1 MRIRWVVACSS
12 LAGLLACQP
21 KSPGGGKTGD
31 SDSGAGTD
39 TGTGDS
45 VGSAGE
51 SGGAGQMAC
60 SGYDASQVATIPAGS
75 GLFEGDAELAMLEGI
90 RCVDGHLT
98 ILQVTSLDPLSL
110 LEKVTGSLSIDA
122 PVPSVVP
129 LANLRQVGSLSI
141 EGTEAFSLSGL
152 ESLERVG
159 DLSIGALRAS
169 STVESS
175 PDKGNDRL
183 TDLSA
188 LAGAVVV
195 DSVVVGDNDALEDL
209 TGLPVPTGGG
219 TYTPSVEITLNPKL
233 PSSQID
239 AYLAQVPPGTDVERC
254 GNLNDPPCEAI
265 WPD

>member
-1 MRIRWVVACSS
+1 
-12 LAGLLACQP
+12 
-21 KSPGGGKTGD
+21 
-31 SDSGAGTD
+31 
-39 TGTGDS
+39 
-45 VGSAGE
+45 
-51 SGGAGQMAC
+51 MAC

-110 LEKVTGSLSIDA
+110 LEKATGSLSIDA

-195 DSVVVGDNDALEDL
+195 DSVVVGDNDALAVV
-209 TGLPVPTGGG
+209 TGEPGMRLGAALAARDG
-219 TYTPSVEITLNPKL
+219 TLAVGASATASAVAATPSRRARA
-233 PSSQID
+233 PSRDAGPPLDPARSQAAPD
-239 AYLAQVPPGTDVERC
+239 PQPGAARRRS
-254 GNLNDPPCEAI
+254 A
-265 WPD
+265 